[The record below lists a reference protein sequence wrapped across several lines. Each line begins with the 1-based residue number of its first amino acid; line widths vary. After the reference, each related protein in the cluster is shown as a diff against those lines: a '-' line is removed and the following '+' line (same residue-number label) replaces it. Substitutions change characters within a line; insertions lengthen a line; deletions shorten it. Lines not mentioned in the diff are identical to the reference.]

1 MSKLDE
7 ALSRQLVEAKNEL
20 KLTEEKL
27 NAEKTSF
34 ANSMKANVGEDIKST
49 LSSIPKEPEKKKK
62 EAGWLKRFFNKIV
75 RTCS

>member
-7 ALSRQLVEAKNEL
+7 TLSKQLRDAKNEL
-20 KLTEEKL
+20 KLSEEKL
-27 NAEKTSF
+27 NAEKASF
-34 ANSMKANVGEDIKST
+34 ANSMKSNVGDDIKAT

-62 EAGWLKRFFNKIV
+62 EAGWLKRLFNKIV

>member
-7 ALSRQLVEAKNEL
+7 TMARELRDVRNEL

-27 NAEKTSF
+27 NAEKASF
-34 ANSMKANVGEDIKST
+34 ANTVKSSIGDDIKGT

-62 EAGWLKRFFNKIV
+62 EAGWLKRLFNKIV
-75 RTCS
+75 RTGS